1 MKRRRELVVM
11 LCGTAA
17 GLCLA
22 GMMLLTV
29 VDIALRSAFGTPI
42 RGVYELVELLLAG
55 TFFFALPAV
64 FLRGEHIVVDLID
77 SIAPTRVPILK
88 RVANVVG
95 VAILALMGWRGTL
108 AARDT
113 LMFSDV
119 TADLGLPRI
128 WHWAALLIGVFGACL
143 AALVVALQ
151 RQDRQ

>member
-1 MKRRRELVVM
+1 MKRRRELFVM
-11 LCGTAA
+11 LCGSAA

-22 GMMLLTV
+22 GTMLLTV
-29 VDIALRSAFGTPI
+29 VDIALRSVFGTPI

-64 FLRGEHIVVDLID
+64 FLRSEHIVVDLID
-77 SIAPTRVPILK
+77 GMAPARVPWLK
-88 RVANVVG
+88 RAANVVG
-95 VAILALMGWRGTL
+95 VVILALMGWRGAL

-113 LMFSDV
+113 LMFGDV

-128 WHWAALLIGVFGACL
+128 WHWTALLIGVFGACL

-151 RQDRQ
+151 RHDRQ

>member
-1 MKRRRELVVM
+1 MKRRRELVVI

-29 VDIALRSAFGTPI
+29 VDIALRSAFSTPI

-77 SIAPTRVPILK
+77 GIAPAYIPLLK
-88 RVANVVG
+88 RIASMVG
-95 VAILALMGWRGTL
+95 VAILALMAWRGAL

-113 LMFSDV
+113 LMFGDV

-128 WHWAALLIGVFGACL
+128 WHWAALLIGVLGACL
-143 AALVVALQ
+143 AALGVALQ
-151 RQDRQ
+151 RHGRQ